1 MVLSILSL
9 TTTPSRIRFGISS
22 FSLARG
28 LLAEHR
34 LDAGDVAA
42 HLAHAACLAE
52 LTAGLLETQVECF
65 LAQVAELF
73 LELVLRLGTKIGCLH
88 WLSPSP
94 RCRRAR
100 RSGS

>member
-9 TTTPSRIRFGISS
+9 TTTPSRIRFGICY
-22 FSLARG
+22 SLARG

-34 LDAGDVAA
+34 LDAGDIAA
-42 HLAHAACLAE
+42 HLAHASGLAE

-73 LELVLRLGTKIGCLH
+73 LELVLRLGAKICGLH
-88 WLSPSP
+88 GFLPTP
-94 RCRRAR
+94 TRRRGR
-100 RSGS
+100 RNGS